1 MPQAKERLQKWISAG
16 SGSYGIEEVRD
27 CLDNDLDTPGAIAV
41 IDELAESGNGISD
54 AAMLLGVD
62 VGRPYQVEEI

>member
-1 MPQAKERLQKWISAG
+1 M
-16 SGSYGIEEVRD
+16 RD